1 MSTNPTSTRPSTFR
15 LGRYQFSRD
24 LFLRNWAIM
33 FVFAVVAIALF
44 NGRNVTTGEFDFG
57 RGIGTVTAAFGGLA
71 SFGALVGAV
80 FAVLFAFWG
89 LSYMTRHQ
97 YTQAEEGRRQM
108 HIMIGLAVLVAAAF
122 VGVKWISL
130 PAGAGWIAL
139 VFLGLVSVATALVTT
154 HTIVLRPT
162 TTP

>member
-1 MSTNPTSTRPSTFR
+1 
-15 LGRYQFSRD
+15 
-24 LFLRNWAIM
+24 M

-57 RGIGTVTAAFGGLA
+57 RGFGTVTSAFGGLA

-80 FAVLFAFWG
+80 FAILFAFWG

-108 HIMIGLAVLVAAAF
+108 HILIGLAVLVAAAI
-122 VGVKWISL
+122 VGVMWISL

-139 VFLGLVSVATALVTT
+139 IFLGLVTVATALVTT
-154 HTIVLRPT
+154 HTIHQRPT